1 MSKANAELLE
11 QIHGLIAEDMRKRL
25 EAGECEAKDWAVIVK
40 FLKDNN
46 IDADISANKDAEDSF
61 NALVQAAQRRIAQ
74 TATDLQ

>member
-61 NALVQAAQRRIAQ
+61 NALVQAAQRRISQ
-74 TATDLQ
+74 TAQDLQ

>member
-11 QIHGLIAEDMRKRL
+11 QIHGLIAVDMRKRL

-46 IDADISANKDAEDSF
+46 IDADVSANPEAEDAF
-61 NALVQAAQRRIAQ
+61 NNLVNAARQRIAQ
-74 TATDLQ
+74 TAGDLQ